1 MMATKVSGFGQQQS
15 SNNNNQIGLPG
26 LAPVP
31 TPGLALVPS
40 GGGSSTSS
48 NKIITIYIG
57 DNGVDVGQTILK
69 RRWSTYIELL
79 RQLPQLREQ
88 LLLLPQQQL
97 QQLQQQEL
105 LLEELLREQQLLLQ
119 PLQQL
124 LQPQLLERLLERLQE
139 LLQEQYLAVCVTNT
153 TDIKTTMNMI
163 KQKVGNI
170 TDLAFFNVIG
180 DLDSPKYYEVLSS
193 INKDYSSIKIL
204 NICILPEKTRVINP
218 RVDNQILYNVS
229 AIGNFTD
236 STILIE
242 YDKIIEI
249 VEKEK
254 GEVVNTTHITDKIAD
269 ILSYYMY
276 VMFINKRTRQTHHE
290 ILDRIPLEKG
300 IATLAYV
307 DDIFD
312 KEKMANKLTTD
323 YLVGYKK
330 STTIYR
336 QVICDDK
343 DVIDIIDKQLNTSV
357 KTAGVLTTIARSLHT
372 ELPPTDLP
380 PRGLTIVIDTGI
392 KEFFSG
398 LKRKLEVKNDDIIKE
413 IYSNVAYTKDTLPI
427 ETNLEL
433 LISRYIAYSYIGQIY
448 QDNTQDI
455 TNLDKILDEWL
466 GSVEERENIIDKLNK
481 VLTEI
486 NNNFKSSSTSPNVLQ
501 YSDNIFDNL
510 DDFFSTIVLP
520 PFLVVNGVKNAV
532 TALDKVLSKTK
543 NKFILT
549 NNIIYQIIKQ
559 NDFSILK
566 DPKALKDILEISI
579 ESGKSLPINSPYLKI
594 VGSIREVEG
603 INKIDLEILRL
614 DRLDDIEGGPSPD
627 NDRDLAAAVEALAG
641 AEEALAAAEKALA
654 TAEAVKAAAKAA
666 QLAAVERWAEQRAAE
681 KEAERSRKERNK

>member
-1 MMATKVSGFGQQQS
+1 
-15 SNNNNQIGLPG
+15 
-26 LAPVP
+26 
-31 TPGLALVPS
+31 
-40 GGGSSTSS
+40 
-48 NKIITIYIG
+48 
-57 DNGVDVGQTILK
+57 
-69 RRWSTYIELL
+69 
-79 RQLPQLREQ
+79 
-88 LLLLPQQQL
+88 
-97 QQLQQQEL
+97 
-105 LLEELLREQQLLLQ
+105 
-119 PLQQL
+119 
-124 LQPQLLERLLERLQE
+124 
-139 LLQEQYLAVCVTNT
+139 
-153 TDIKTTMNMI
+153 MI

-269 ILSYYMY
+269 ILSYYTY
-276 VMFINKRTRQTHHE
+276 VMFINKSTRQTHDD
-290 ILDRIPLEKG
+290 ILEAIPLEKG

-330 STTIYR
+330 SRTIYR
-336 QVICDDK
+336 QVICDDIA
-343 DVIDIIDKQLNTSV
+343 VTNIIDAQLNTPV
-357 KTAGVLTTIARSLHT
+357 KTAGVLTTIASSLHT
-372 ELPPTDLP
+372 ELPPTNLP

-455 TNLDKILDEWL
+455 TNLDKILDEWR
-466 GSVEERENIIDKLNK
+466 GSGEERENIIDKLNK

-549 NNIIYQIIKQ
+549 NNVIYQIIKQ
-559 NDFSILK
+559 NNFSILK
-566 DPKALKDILEISI
+566 DPKAVKNILEISI
-579 ESGKSLPINSPYLKI
+579 ESGKSLPIDSPYLKI
-594 VGSIREVEG
+594 VGSLREVEG

-614 DRLDDIEGGPSPD
+614 DRLDDIEGGPSPG
-627 NDRDLAAAVEALAG
+627 NDSDLEAAEKALAAAEEALAAAVEALA
-641 AEEALAAAEKALA
+641 
-654 TAEAVKAAAKAA
+654 TAKEAVKEAEKVQQQAPQQQQQQQAKA
-666 QLAAVERWAEQRAAE
+666 
-681 KEAERSRKERNK
+681 ERNTDQEREKQI

>member
-1 MMATKVSGFGQQQS
+1 MNT
-15 SNNNNQIGLPG
+15 
-26 LAPVP
+26 
-31 TPGLALVPS
+31 
-40 GGGSSTSS
+40 
-48 NKIITIYIG
+48 IT
-57 DNGVDVGQTILK
+57 
-69 RRWSTYIELL
+69 
-79 RQLPQLREQ
+79 
-88 LLLLPQQQL
+88 
-97 QQLQQQEL
+97 
-105 LLEELLREQQLLLQ
+105 
-119 PLQQL
+119 
-124 LQPQLLERLLERLQE
+124 
-139 LLQEQYLAVCVTNT
+139 
-153 TDIKTTMNMI
+153 
-163 KQKVGNI
+163 QKVGSI
-170 TDLAFFNVIG
+170 KELAFFNVIG

-193 INKDYSSIKIL
+193 IKDAYKSSKIL
-204 NICILPEKTRVINP
+204 NICIMPAKTRVIDP

-242 YDKIIEI
+242 HDKIVEI
-249 VEKEK
+249 VEKERK
-254 GEVVNTTHITDKIAD
+254 KVTMEDIQNKIAD
-269 ILSYYMY
+269 ILSYYTY
-276 VMFINKRTRQTHHE
+276 VMFINKSTRQTHHD

-330 STTIYR
+330 STTIYI
-336 QVICDDK
+336 QVICDDPI
-343 DVIDIIDKQLNTSV
+343 VTSIIDNILNTTV
-357 KTAGVLTTIARSLHT
+357 KTAGVLTYIAPSLVSG
-372 ELPPTDLP
+372 LPLTDLP

-398 LKRKLEVKNDDIIKE
+398 LKSNLDVKNDAVIKE
-413 IYSNVAYTKDTLPI
+413 IYSKVEYTKDMLPT

-466 GSVEERENIIDKLNK
+466 GSGEERENIIDKLNK

-510 DDFFSTIVLP
+510 DDFFSTVVLP
-520 PFLVVNGVKNAV
+520 PFLVVNGVKIAV
-532 TALDKVLSKTK
+532 TALNKVLSKTK

-566 DPKALKDILEISI
+566 NPKALKDILEISI

-627 NDRDLAAAVEALAG
+627 NDRDLE
-641 AEEALAAAEKALA
+641 AAEKALA
-654 TAEAVKAAAKAA
+654 GGGGGSGGGSGGSGDSGSGEGGSEGGGDGGGDGGGGALGGAAGGGEGGGEEQKGEKQMSQRESLAAK
-666 QLAAVERWAEQRAAE
+666 
-681 KEAERSRKERNK
+681 SRQGAGFV

>member
-1 MMATKVSGFGQQQS
+1 MPA
-15 SNNNNQIGLPG
+15 
-26 LAPVP
+26 
-31 TPGLALVPS
+31 
-40 GGGSSTSS
+40 
-48 NKIITIYIG
+48 
-57 DNGVDVGQTILK
+57 
-69 RRWSTYIELL
+69 
-79 RQLPQLREQ
+79 
-88 LLLLPQQQL
+88 
-97 QQLQQQEL
+97 
-105 LLEELLREQQLLLQ
+105 
-119 PLQQL
+119 
-124 LQPQLLERLLERLQE
+124 
-139 LLQEQYLAVCVTNT
+139 
-153 TDIKTTMNMI
+153 
-163 KQKVGNI
+163 
-170 TDLAFFNVIG
+170 
-180 DLDSPKYYEVLSS
+180 
-193 INKDYSSIKIL
+193 
-204 NICILPEKTRVINP
+204 KTRVIDP

-242 YDKIIEI
+242 HDKIVEI
-249 VEKEK
+249 VEKERK
-254 GEVVNTTHITDKIAD
+254 KVTMEDITNKIAD
-269 ILSYYMY
+269 ILSYYTY
-276 VMFINKRTRQTHHE
+276 VMFINKSTRQNHDD
-290 ILDRIPLEKG
+290 ILEAIPLEKG

-307 DDIFD
+307 EDAANPDEMAD
-312 KEKMANKLTTD
+312 KLITD

-336 QVICDDK
+336 QVICDDSS
-343 DVIDIIDKQLNTSV
+343 VTSIIDNILSTTV
-357 KTAGVLTTIARSLHT
+357 KTAGVLTYIAPSLVSG
-372 ELPPTDLP
+372 LPLTDLP

-398 LKRKLEVKNDDIIKE
+398 LKSNLDVKNDDVIKT

-466 GSVEERENIIDKLNK
+466 GSGEERENIIDKLNK

-520 PFLVVNGVKNAV
+520 PFLVVNGVKIAV

-549 NNIIYQIIKQ
+549 NNVIYQIIKQ

-594 VGSIREVEG
+594 VGSLREVEG

-614 DRLDDIEGGPSPD
+614 DRLDDIERGPSPG
-627 NDRDLAAAVEALAG
+627 NDSDLEA
-641 AEEALAAAEKALA
+641 AEEALAAAEEAL
-654 TAEAVKAAAKAA
+654 AAAKEVVKEATRVA
-666 QLAAVERWAEQRAAE
+666 EGAAVARKAE
-681 KEAERSRKERNK
+681 KRARGAGGLE